1 MYALTRLFG
10 VIGLLIS
17 VAAYS
22 ASGALVG
29 QGIGGS
35 QTLQAGVFNKMVF
48 NAVSYD
54 DLGFFNPAYPTRLT
68 IPAGVQ
74 RAKFTFAAEISFSTQ
89 SDAITI
95 AVFKNGSSVGAD
107 SLGIG
112 EQSLIQ
118 NSQAAVPG
126 AVGTTAWI
134 RVQPGDYFELAIS
147 DGIAGKHT
155 AGYTWFSI
163 ETE

>member
-1 MYALTRLFG
+1 MYAVARLFG

-29 QGIGGS
+29 QVSGGS
-35 QTLQAGVFNKMVF
+35 QSLQAGVSNIMAF

-54 DLGFFNPAYPTRLT
+54 DLGFFNFSHPTRLT

-74 RAKFTFAAEISFSTQ
+74 RAKFTFSTEISFSTQ
-89 SDAITI
+89 ADAISMT
-95 AVFKNGSSVGAD
+95 VLKNGGYGSGVPGMA
-107 SLGIG
+107 I
-112 EQSLIQ
+112 QTFIQ
-118 NSQAAVPG
+118 NLQNTNPQ

-134 RVQPGDYFELAIS
+134 PVQPGDYFEFSIS
-147 DGIAGKHT
+147 CGVGGKHT
-155 AGYTWFSI
+155 SDYTWFSV